1 MRVPRNG
8 RLPIVPQFI
17 YRIRPTRVAML
28 SDGPTGREAEII
40 GQHFAYLKRLTEA
53 GQVLMAGRTLTTDE
67 RTFGV
72 VVFSA
77 DSDSLAQQLVDD
89 DPAVRHGVMQAEL
102 LPFRVALWSAQA
114 PAGNED

>member
-1 MRVPRNG
+1 M
-8 RLPIVPQFI
+8 PQFI
-17 YRIRPTRVAML
+17 YRLRPTRVAML
-28 SDGPTGREAEII
+28 SAGPTEREADIV

-72 VVFSA
+72 VVFTA
-77 DSDSLAQQLVDD
+77 ASDALAQQLVDG

-102 LPFRVALWSAQA
+102 LPFRVALWSA
-114 PAGNED
+114 PGLEGNEGERR